1 MPKFTAT
8 EEDVAEMVG
17 ATSNE
22 GWWIIAV
29 VQCVVDYCA
38 ALQLLTFSFIIIFT
52 PSVYH
57 LLSCNIFRKR
67 FAYSK
72 PCHNL

>member
-8 EEDVAEMVG
+8 EEDVAQMVG

-22 GWWIIAV
+22 DWWIIAV

-38 ALQLLTFSFIIIFT
+38 ALQLLAFFFDHN
-52 PSVYH
+52 PSPI
-57 LLSCNIFRKR
+57 NI
-67 FAYSK
+67 SSSVM
-72 PCHNL
+72 